1 MNAKN
6 LYKHLYKLL
15 EDVTPIKA
23 DCGKLCNAAC
33 CEGDDETGMY
43 LFPFEETM
51 YDGTEKWLKIYDS
64 DFIFNGKPVKLATCN
79 GKCDRKKR
87 PLSCRIFPLFSSE
100 RKHLCADK
108 RASHLCPLVAGKI
121 QLDEYNPEFIENVTK
136 VFNILQKFKITREY
150 IRETQKIIDE
160 YDEIQDIFQK

>member
-1 MNAKN
+1 MEAKK
-6 LYKHLYKLL
+6 LYTHLYKLL
-15 EDVTPIKA
+15 ENVTPIKA
-23 DCGKLCNAAC
+23 DCGKLCNSAC

-87 PLSCRIFPLFSSE
+87 PLSCRIFPLFSNE
-100 RKHLCADK
+100 MCQICADK

-121 QLDEYNPEFIENVTK
+121 QLEEYNPLFVENVTK
-136 VFNILQKFKITREY
+136 VFRILQKFKITRDY
-150 IRETQKIIDE
+150 IKETQKIINE
-160 YDEIQDIFQK
+160 YDDIQDIFQK

>member
-1 MNAKN
+1 MNAKK
-6 LYKHLYKLL
+6 LYKHIYKLL

-64 DFIFNGKPVKLATCN
+64 DFG
-79 GKCDRKKR
+79 
-87 PLSCRIFPLFSSE
+87 LSLSL
-100 RKHLCADK
+100 K
-108 RASHLCPLVAGKI
+108 
-121 QLDEYNPEFIENVTK
+121 YNPKTTLFYD
-136 VFNILQKFKITREY
+136 ILPRE
-150 IRETQKIIDE
+150 
-160 YDEIQDIFQK
+160 